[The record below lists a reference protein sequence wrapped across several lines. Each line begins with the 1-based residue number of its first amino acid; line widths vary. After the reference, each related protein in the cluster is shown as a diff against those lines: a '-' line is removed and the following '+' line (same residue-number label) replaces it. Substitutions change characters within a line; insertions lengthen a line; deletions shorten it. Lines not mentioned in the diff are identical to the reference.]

1 MNRVGRPAATGNEAP
16 APSRSR
22 RVGTD
27 RLAQEAEGSRLI
39 SYSSTLCAEQCQ
51 LRISCGWWS
60 WQARRL
66 EITDRAVVT
75 FGKQKRVNILNR
87 TSEEFKNRP
96 LQ

>member
-1 MNRVGRPAATGNEAP
+1 MKMPKLREIG
-16 APSRSR
+16 RSR
-22 RVGTD
+22 NGSTATIRK
-27 RLAQEAEGSRLI
+27 RINKEAEASRLI
-39 SYSSTLCAEQCQ
+39 IYFSTLCAEQRQ
-51 LRISCGWWS
+51 LRISCGWWP
-60 WQARRL
+60 WRARRL